1 MKAEM
6 QKIRRTKIKFLH
18 GVFTLLIEIT
28 LQFFPKL
35 HNNRYKIDQSL

>member
-6 QKIRRTKIKFLH
+6 QKKRRTKINFSH

-28 LQFFPKL
+28 LQFFPRL
-35 HNNRYKIDQSL
+35 HHNRAEID